1 MPDYASLFG
10 IKSLAAPIVFAI
22 LYFPFFVYY
31 FSKAIARPIYIYII
45 ITLFCAIRIAAF
57 VIRALLASVKSDQD
71 NLHVLIA
78 YEILYNTGFFGL
90 LYSAYSLVTARVAV
104 AKNPPNGP
112 ISRLLRHHFL
122 FRIALSAAVAI
133 GITGAIQ
140 SGLGTTTS
148 TINTGNTLRKVAIYI
163 FLVCTILVFLQTLF
177 LARVELSDGGYRG
190 SAGQIGSKYDIFF
203 LLVISLL
210 LLVREAFFT
219 ATANKLDKQYNEAFW
234 YPLSVVTEFIAV
246 ILFATPGLVPA

>member
-1 MPDYASLFG
+1 MAVDYASLFG

-22 LYFPFFVYY
+22 LYFPFFLFYL
-31 FSKAIARPIYIYII
+31 SKAIARPIYVYII

-90 LYSAYSLVTARVAV
+90 LYSAYSLVTARY
-104 AKNPPNGP
+104 NPPNGP
-112 ISRLLRHHFL
+112 ISRLLRLHFL
-122 FRIALSAAVAI
+122 FRIALAAAVAL

-246 ILFATPGLVPA
+246 VLFATPGLVPA